1 MATPQAAHREAAL
14 ALLLGPAGIGDADA
28 RLRAVAVR
36 SLGVLAAPGAADRI
50 RPLLG
55 SDPSADVRMTAARV
69 LGLLHDR
76 DSAAA
81 LVAALAD
88 PHALVRKEAALALGY
103 LREPTARAKLEAL
116 AARDRRRD
124 AAAYRARPRGGLC
137 VDAAPR
143 RALTFQPAQIAIT
156 RDGPPVPR
164 TCLGAPTTMVQSPA
178 IATWPR
184 LVAFSTKSTPRC
196 SRRIWA

>member
-1 MATPQAAHREAAL
+1 MATREAAHREAAL

-116 AARDRRRD
+116 AERDRADAVRD
-124 AAAYRARPRGGLC
+124 AAAY
-137 VDAAPR
+137 
-143 RALTFQPAQIAIT
+143 ALT
-156 RDGPPVPR
+156 
-164 TCLGAPTTMVQSPA
+164 LLPTT
-178 IATWPR
+178 R
-184 LVAFSTKSTPRC
+184 
-196 SRRIWA
+196 